1 MENPVLIF
9 GAKGLGLVALDIFQR
24 NHVVVYGLLDD
35 DASLHGSEIGEY
47 SVLGNTDDDGFLKLI
62 GKKCEAFVAIEE
74 RTIRR
79 DLVEMLN
86 ERRHVMPVNAIHD
99 TAVISALS
107 EIGHGNLFAP
117 RSVVNATAKVGSHS
131 ILQTGAIVEHG
142 AEVGDFVNI
151 GAGSVVGSNV
161 TIENDAFI
169 GSGVTIIAGVT
180 VGQGASVG
188 AGSVVVESIPAG
200 GRVFGNPAKKV

>member
-24 NHVVVYGLLDD
+24 NNVVVYGLLDD
-35 DASLHGSEIGEY
+35 DADLHGTEIGEY
-47 SVLGNTDDDGFLKLI
+47 SVLGATDDDGFLKLI

-99 TAVISALS
+99 TAVISALA

-117 RSVVNATAKVGSHS
+117 RSVVNATAKVGNHS

-180 VGQGASVG
+180 IGQGASVG
-188 AGSVVVESIPAG
+188 AGSVVVENVPAG

>member
-24 NHVVVYGLLDD
+24 NNVIVYGLLDD

-62 GKKCEAFVAIEE
+62 GKKCEVFVAIEE
-74 RTIRR
+74 RSVRR

-99 TAVISALS
+99 TAVISSLA

-117 RSVVNATAKVGSHS
+117 RSVVNATAKIGNHC
-131 ILQTGAIVEHG
+131 ILQTGAIVEYG
-142 AEVGDFVNI
+142 VEVGNFVNI
-151 GAGSVVGSNV
+151 GAGSAVGSNV

-180 VGQGASVG
+180 IGQGASVG
-188 AGSVVVESIPAG
+188 AGSVVVESVPAG

>member
-24 NHVVVYGLLDD
+24 NNVVVYGLLDD
-35 DASLHGSEIGEY
+35 DADLHGTEIGEY
-47 SVLGNTDDDGFLKLI
+47 SVLGATDDDGFLKLI

-99 TAVISALS
+99 TAVISALA

-117 RSVVNATAKVGSHS
+117 RSVVNATAKVGNHS

-188 AGSVVVESIPAG
+188 AGSVVVESVPAG

>member
-35 DASLHGSEIGEY
+35 DADLHGTEIGEY
-47 SVLGNTDDDGFLKLI
+47 SVLGATDDDGFLKLI

-99 TAVISALS
+99 TAVISALA

-117 RSVVNATAKVGSHS
+117 RSVVNATAKVGNHS

-188 AGSVVVESIPAG
+188 AGSVVVESVPAG

>member
-24 NHVVVYGLLDD
+24 NNVVVYGLLDD
-35 DASLHGSEIGEY
+35 DADLHGTEIGEY
-47 SVLGNTDDDGFLKLI
+47 SVLGATDDDGFLKLI
-62 GKKCEAFVAIEE
+62 GKKCETFVAIEE

-99 TAVISALS
+99 TAVISALA

-117 RSVVNATAKVGSHS
+117 RSVVNATAKVGNHS

-180 VGQGASVG
+180 IGQGASVG
-188 AGSVVVESIPAG
+188 AGSVVVESVPAG